1 MKKTQVTM
9 LVHETREMKVPTL
22 PKLRS
27 VIFQSFFW
35 ILLIIM
41 EAYLWIFKTV
51 EMVGWVKD
59 LKSVW
64 IGMILGALITI
75 GLYIYCLWKRYV
87 INLKEIRISN
97 IYTIASIIL
106 TIFRICELIMI
117 LTHFNGFLSFWADG
131 VLPFI
136 LFMWIV
142 GNSIMGFMIRN
153 NQLKRKHRKHRQ
165 QSQNFYQK

>member
-1 MKKTQVTM
+1 MKKTKVTM
-9 LVHETREMKVPTL
+9 LVNETREMKVPTL

-41 EAYLWIFKTV
+41 EAYLWIFKTG
-51 EMVGWVKD
+51 EMIEWVKD
-59 LKSVW
+59 LRSIW
-64 IGMILGALITI
+64 IGIILGALITI
-75 GLYIYCLWKRYV
+75 GLYVYCLWKRYV
-87 INLKEIRISN
+87 INLKKLRIPN
-97 IYTIASIIL
+97 IYTMASIIL

-117 LTHFNGFLSFWADG
+117 LTHFNGFLNFWADG

-142 GNSIMGFMIRN
+142 GNSIMGFVIRN
-153 NQLKRKHRKHRQ
+153 NQLKRRRRRQ
-165 QSQNFYQK
+165 RSQNFYKN